1 MTRTTFDIMVESMLG
16 GFGKPGR
23 RPLRS
28 GADGLLAKDQASQ
41 QRAYDE
47 VADVAADRSRPAMS
61 TGSPSAARSFPK
73 PCASTRPRQTSDAAE
88 RADGAWRCADR
99 SSHRIHIPIFA
110 LHRNTQ

>member
-1 MTRTTFDIMVESMLG
+1 MTRTTFDIIVESMLG
-16 GFGKPGR
+16 GSASLDADRCGP
-23 RPLRS
+23 

-41 QRAYDE
+41 QRVYDE

-99 SSHRIHIPIFA
+99 RSHRIHIPIFA